1 MRKLLLLLLFLI
13 FSIPV
18 FSENYNVLDFGAIGD
33 GIAKDTKAVQTAIDS
48 CSYHGGGRVI
58 IPSGKK
64 VVIGTIF
71 MKDFVTLYIDNG
83 AVLLGSPDISD
94 YPEGTG
100 KNMYKN
106 EPHMNPC
113 LIFAKDAKSFA
124 IEGYGTIDGN
134 GHLSNFTDETGRP
147 MMIRFINCKDI
158 HINDIT
164 LINPAAWTSAW
175 LYCDEITVSGI
186 RIHSRANGN
195 GDGLDFDGCT
205 NVRVSNCSFDTS
217 DDSICLQASLPDKP
231 CRNVVVSNCNFVSK
245 WAGMRIGL
253 LSRGDFESVA
263 VTNCTFNNIDD
274 SGLKIQMNEGGRMK
288 NMIFSNL
295 VMKNVPRPIFM
306 TFCQQR
312 ACVDAPME
320 MYPMKTMENFIFS
333 GIVADNRE
341 LDKNSAI
348 FITGMPDHYIENV
361 TIRDVQFF
369 VSGEGTE
376 EDAKKEKVNEY
387 TLEVLDEVRK
397 AWWPEFYGVGTLP
410 AYGVYARH
418 IKGLSMDNIRI
429 NTVSDD
435 ARPAIIFDDVVNGSV
450 GNIFTND
457 GKIEEKAIVKK

>member
-1 MRKLLLLLLFLI
+1 MKKVQLLLLLI
-13 FSIPV
+13 IVCGQV
-18 FSENYNVLDFGAIGD
+18 FSSVYNVLDYGAKGD
-33 GIAKDTKAVQTAIDS
+33 GFTKDTKAVQTAIDS
-48 CSYHGGGRVI
+48 CTINGGGTVL

-64 VVIGTIF
+64 IVTGTIYL
-71 MKDFVTLYIDNG
+71 KDFVTLHVENG

-94 YPEGTG
+94 YTKDTY
-100 KNMYKN
+100 KNMYKD

-113 LIFAKDAKSFA
+113 LIFANGAKSFA

-134 GHLSNFTDETGRP
+134 GHLKNFTDKTGRP
-147 MMIRFINCKDI
+147 MMMRFLNCKNI
-158 HINDIT
+158 HLNDIT

-175 LYCDEITVSGI
+175 LYCDEIAVDGI

-205 NVRVSNCSFDTS
+205 NVRVSNSSFNTS
-217 DDSICLQASLPDKP
+217 DDSICLQASRQEKP
-231 CRNVVVSNCNFVSK
+231 CKSVVISNCVFESK

-253 LSRGDFESVA
+253 LSRGNFESLA
-263 VTNCTFNNIDD
+263 VTNCTFSNIDD
-274 SGLKIQMNEGGRMK
+274 SGLKIQMNEGGTMK
-288 NMIFSNL
+288 NMVFSNL

-320 MYPMKTMENFIFS
+320 MYPMKAMENFIFR

-348 FITGMPDHYIENV
+348 FITGLPGHYIENIV
-361 TIRDVQFF
+361 LDDIQFY
-369 VSGEGTE
+369 VSGTGTP
-376 EDAKKEKVNEY
+376 EDAMKEKVNEY

-410 AYGVYARH
+410 AYGIYARH
-418 IKGLSMDNIRI
+418 IKGLSMNNIQI
-429 NTVSDD
+429 NTVSND
-435 ARPAIIFDDVVNGSV
+435 ARPPFIFDDVKNSSVAKLFSNG
-450 GNIFTND
+450 T
-457 GKIEEKAIVKK
+457 KIEEKDIIVN